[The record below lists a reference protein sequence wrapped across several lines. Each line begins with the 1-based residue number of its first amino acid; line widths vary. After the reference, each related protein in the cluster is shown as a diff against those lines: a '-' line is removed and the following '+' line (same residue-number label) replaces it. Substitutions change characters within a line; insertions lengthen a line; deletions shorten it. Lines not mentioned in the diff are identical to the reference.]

1 MYPRSGQAEGLLSVL
16 GSRKVVLKNLKVVA
30 EDFVDPIDR
39 REVLMMLFYN
49 VLNSILI
56 YIYMHIYYLD

>member
-1 MYPRSGQAEGLLSVL
+1 MYPRSGQAEGLWSVL
-16 GSRKVVLKNLKVVA
+16 GLRKVVLKNLKVVV